1 MATPRTGKPR
11 GRPTKARVAAEAHA
25 NSDGW
30 SNILTNIGGR
40 NDPVTAARVTSFIGL
55 DRNTLATLYRS
66 DGMAKRVVDII
77 VDDAMREWVE
87 TSQELLQEF
96 SRFHAKQ
103 EITDALKW
111 GRLFGGALI
120 VAMVDDGQDF
130 EQPLN
135 LNGIRSVKQLRV
147 YERHRVTWYG
157 GDIDRDAMSEN
168 FGKPMFYTVQ
178 PLYGTPY
185 RVHYSRAHR
194 IDGLSLPDDERQ
206 RNNGWGD
213 SAITPMYEAL
223 RNYASTMGASAN
235 IVRDFVQVVLGI
247 SGLTDM
253 LRQGQDKLVAD
264 RAKLIDMSRS
274 VANAVFIDSDGE
286 TYDKRASSVAGL
298 ADLWDRF
305 ALHISSVTGIPATKL
320 LGRSPQGLN
329 ATGEGDMRQ
338 WYDVVQAYR
347 RDEVE
352 PILHWLLPMIDA
364 QNEWTDRPESMDWS
378 WPTLEQPSEQEWA
391 DVKVKTAQADV
402 LYLDRGA
409 ADPEYLYHL
418 RYGSG
423 EFRPDA
429 AYTRE
434 GFEEW
439 LAGENGEENIAAT
452 SGPDMQSEALNGAQ
466 IRSLQDIVMAVTE
479 GMMPK
484 ETAMQIITS
493 AFAQINEEKAR
504 RILDPTDSFT
514 PETLGRENDG

>member
-1 MATPRTGKPR
+1 MATPKTGKPR
-11 GRPTKARVAAEAHA
+11 GRPTKARAAAEAHA

-30 SNILTNIGGR
+30 HNILTNIGGR
-40 NDPVTAARVTSFIGL
+40 NDPVTAARVSSFIGL
-55 DRNTLATLYRS
+55 DRNTLSTLYRS
-66 DGMAKRVVDII
+66 DGIAKRVVDLP
-77 VDDAMREWVE
+77 VDDAIREWIE
-87 TSQELLQEF
+87 ADEALLADL
-96 SRFHAKQ
+96 SRVNAKQ

-111 GRLFGGALI
+111 ARLFGGALI
-120 VAMVDDGQDF
+120 VAMIDDGQDF
-130 EQPLN
+130 DQQVN
-135 LNGIRSVKQLRV
+135 MGNIRAIRQLRV
-147 YERHRVTWYG
+147 YDRHRVTWTSS
-157 GDIDRDAMSEN
+157 DLDMDAMSMN

-178 PLYGTPY
+178 PLNGAPY
-185 RVHYSRAHR
+185 RVHHSRAWR
-194 IDGLSLPDDERQ
+194 IDGLPLPEEERQ

-213 SAITPMYEAL
+213 SAISPVYEAL
-223 RNYASTMGASAN
+223 RNYAQTMGASAN

-305 ALHISSVTGIPATKL
+305 ALHVSATTGIPATKL
-320 LGRSPQGLN
+320 LGRSPQGMN
-329 ATGEGDMRQ
+329 ATGEGDMKQ

-352 PILHWLLPMIDA
+352 PLLKWLLPMIEA
-364 QNEWTDRPESMDWS
+364 QSEWTGRPESMEWA
-378 WPTLEQPSEQEWA
+378 WPPLEQPSESEWA
-391 DVKVKTAQADV
+391 DVKLKTAQADI

-423 EFRPDA
+423 EFRPDV

-439 LAGENGEENIAAT
+439 LAGE
-452 SGPDMQSEALNGAQ
+452 
-466 IRSLQDIVMAVTE
+466 
-479 GMMPK
+479 
-484 ETAMQIITS
+484 
-493 AFAQINEEKAR
+493 
-504 RILDPTDSFT
+504 
-514 PETLGRENDG
+514 GREDDA